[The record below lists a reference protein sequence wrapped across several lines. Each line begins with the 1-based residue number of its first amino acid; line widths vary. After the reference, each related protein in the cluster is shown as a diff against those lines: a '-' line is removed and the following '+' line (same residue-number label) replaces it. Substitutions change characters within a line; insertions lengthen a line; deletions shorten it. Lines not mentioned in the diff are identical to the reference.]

1 MTIPKSKTRPAAKV
15 PPSVPHKP
23 HQVEWLKD
31 PRNAAAYIE
40 AAFEENDVEG
50 LMQAMRNVAEAQGG
64 VAQVAEKTGLSRE
77 TLYRTL
83 SRQGNPQV
91 KNFSAI
97 LAATGLRLAV
107 KPIKELAG
115 KKRTAPQPRAKAA

>member
-1 MTIPKSKTRPAAKV
+1 MTTPKGKTRPAVKV

-23 HQVEWLKD
+23 HLVEWLKD

-64 VAQVAEKTGLSRE
+64 VARVAEKTGLSRE

-97 LAATGLRLAV
+97 LEATGLRLAV
-107 KPIKELAG
+107 KPIEP
-115 KKRTAPQPRAKAA
+115 RTRKVA